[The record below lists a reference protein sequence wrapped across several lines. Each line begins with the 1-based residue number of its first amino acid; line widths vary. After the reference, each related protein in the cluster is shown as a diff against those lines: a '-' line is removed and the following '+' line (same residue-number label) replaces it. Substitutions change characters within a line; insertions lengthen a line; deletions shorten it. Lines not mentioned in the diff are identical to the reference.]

1 MIRDLYHIHS
11 NKWLTGDIWEMRLI
25 GDVYPITAP
34 GQFINVKAD
43 GHFLRRPISVCDWD
57 EETAMITIVYKV
69 VGKGTEAL
77 SRMQSGQALDV
88 LCGLGNGFDV
98 SKCGKKTL
106 VIGGGKDQIVTGAS
120 SVETA
125 EQITGSELYLYRD
138 LGHAAYEE
146 ANDFNSR
153 VMTFFHSM

>member
-11 NKWLTGDIWEMRLI
+11 NKWLTGDVWEMRLI

-69 VGKGTEAL
+69 VGKG
-77 SRMQSGQALDV
+77 
-88 LCGLGNGFDV
+88 
-98 SKCGKKTL
+98 K
-106 VIGGGKDQIVTGAS
+106 IGRAS
-120 SVETA
+120 CRE
-125 EQITGSELYLYRD
+125 
-138 LGHAAYEE
+138 
-146 ANDFNSR
+146 R
-153 VMTFFHSM
+153 V